1 MKVAL
6 HYGKGIVTLQI
17 PQENAGDII
26 RPWQSA
32 RTCAA
37 RTENAGTGEQN
48 ADNTTLLS
56 QALSCKEKDDFAKE
70 AAGKCLCVLLT
81 DGTRDMPFDDIFG
94 ELFPALRGSSLVRFL
109 ICTGT
114 HNAKTAENSRIRGQ
128 IKTAATIAGLCDF
141 EIHVHDCQKDR
152 FIHAGQTSRGTE
164 VMFNAKADDA
174 EIFLV
179 LSDIKCHYFAGYSN
193 PIKNFVPGI
202 CAFRTAEQNHSLA
215 LDEESTFGFHPWH
228 SNESRKS
235 NPLAEDQL
243 EGMGLII
250 RGRSVYALVTMSAL
264 GRIQWVRFGRADEV
278 SGVAFS
284 VADKMNT
291 HRVRPVERLIVSPGG
306 LPNDIDLYTAQRAL
320 ELTKNAVKNG
330 GEVLFLSAC
339 PDGIGA
345 ERTMENFYNRLTAPI
360 DEILKSVKNEY
371 KLFSHKPYKFAQMIQ
386 RLRRIWVF
394 SEIPDELIEA
404 AHLRP
409 THEPQTVVDNWLAEN
424 PGTRITVVDGAN
436 KVALYAKT

>member
-26 RPWQSA
+26 RPWQS
-32 RTCAA
+32 
-37 RTENAGTGEQN
+37 EQN

-56 QALSCKEKDDFAKE
+56 QALACKEKDDFAKE
-70 AAGKCLCVLLT
+70 VVGKCLCVLLT

-94 ELFPALRGSSLVRFL
+94 ELFPALGGSSLVRFL

-114 HNAKTAENSRIRGQ
+114 HNVETVENTRIKGQ
-128 IKTAATIAGLCDF
+128 IETAATIAGICDF

-152 FIHAGQTSRGTE
+152 FIHAGRTSRGTE

-215 LDEESTFGFHPWH
+215 IDEESTFGLHPWH
-228 SNESRKS
+228 SNENSRS

-243 EGMGLII
+243 EGMRLIAKD
-250 RGRSVYALVTMSAL
+250 RPVYALVIISSL
-264 GRIQWVRFGRADEV
+264 GRIQWARFGPAERV
-278 SGVAFS
+278 SGAAFG

-291 HRVRPVERLIVSPGG
+291 HRVKPAEHLIVSPGG

-320 ELTKNAVKNG
+320 ELTKNAVTNG

-339 PDGIGA
+339 PDGVGA

-360 DEILKSVKNEY
+360 DEILESIESEY

-404 AHLRP
+404 AHLQP

-424 PGTRITVVDGAN
+424 PDTRITVVDGAN

>member
-1 MKVAL
+1 MQVDF
-6 HYGKGIVTLQI
+6 HYGKGVVTLQI
-17 PQENAGDII
+17 PRENVGDII
-26 RPWQSA
+26 RPWQS
-32 RTCAA
+32 
-37 RTENAGTGEQN
+37 EQD
-48 ADNTTLLS
+48 ADNITLLS
-56 QALSCKEKDDFAKE
+56 QALACKEKDDFQKE
-70 AAGKCLCVLLT
+70 VTGKCLCVLLT

-114 HNAKTAENSRIRGQ
+114 HNVETVENARIKEQ
-128 IKTAATIAGLCDF
+128 IETIVVKAGICDF

-152 FIHAGQTSRGTE
+152 FIHAGQTSRGTD

-215 LDEESTFGFHPWH
+215 LNDKSTFGFHPWH
-228 SNESRKS
+228 SNENRKS

-250 RGRSVYALVTMSAL
+250 RDRPVSALVTISSS

-278 SGVAFS
+278 SGAAFS
-284 VADKMNT
+284 VADEMNT
-291 HRVRPVERLIVSPGG
+291 HTVSPVERLIVSPGG

-339 PDGIGA
+339 PKGIGA

-360 DEILKSVKNEY
+360 DEILKSVENEY
-371 KLFSHKPYKFAQMIQ
+371 KLFSHKPYKFAQMIK

-404 AHLRP
+404 AHLRSA
-409 THEPQTVVDNWLAEN
+409 HEPQTVVDNWLTEN
-424 PGTRITVVDGAN
+424 PGTMITVVDGAN

>member
-1 MKVAL
+1 
-6 HYGKGIVTLQI
+6 
-17 PQENAGDII
+17 
-26 RPWQSA
+26 
-32 RTCAA
+32 
-37 RTENAGTGEQN
+37 
-48 ADNTTLLS
+48 
-56 QALSCKEKDDFAKE
+56 
-70 AAGKCLCVLLT
+70 
-81 DGTRDMPFDDIFG
+81 
-94 ELFPALRGSSLVRFL
+94 
-109 ICTGT
+109 
-114 HNAKTAENSRIRGQ
+114 
-128 IKTAATIAGLCDF
+128 
-141 EIHVHDCQKDR
+141 
-152 FIHAGQTSRGTE
+152 
-164 VMFNAKADDA
+164 MFNAKADDA

-215 LDEESTFGFHPWH
+215 LDEESTFGLHPWH
-228 SNESRKS
+228 SNENRRS

-243 EGMGLII
+243 EGMRLITKD
-250 RGRSVYALVTMSAL
+250 RPVYALVTISAL
-264 GRIQWVRFGRADEV
+264 GKIQWARFGRADEV
-278 SGVAFS
+278 SGAAFA

-291 HRVRPVERLIVSPGG
+291 HRVKPVEHLIVSPGG

-320 ELTKNAVKNG
+320 ELTKNAVKDG

-345 ERTMENFYNRLTAPI
+345 ERTMENFYNHLTDPI
-360 DEILKSVKNEY
+360 EEILKSVENEY

-409 THEPQTVVDNWLAEN
+409 THEPQTIVDNWLAEN
-424 PGTRITVVDGAN
+424 PGVMITVVDGAN

>member
-17 PQENAGDII
+17 PQENVGDII
-26 RPWQSA
+26 RPWQS
-32 RTCAA
+32 
-37 RTENAGTGEQN
+37 EQN

-56 QALSCKEKDDFAKE
+56 QALACKEKDDFAKE
-70 AAGKCLCVLLT
+70 IAGKCLCVLLT

-114 HNAKTAENSRIRGQ
+114 HNVETAENARIKEQ
-128 IKTAATIAGLCDF
+128 IETIVVKAGICDF

-179 LSDIKCHYFAGYSN
+179 LSDIKCHYFAGS
-193 PIKNFVPGI
+193 
-202 CAFRTAEQNHSLA
+202 EQNHSLA
-215 LDEESTFGFHPWH
+215 LDDKSTFGFHPWH

-235 NPLAEDQL
+235 NPLAEDQF
-243 EGMGLII
+243 EGMELII
-250 RGRSVYALVTMSAL
+250 RGRSVYALVTISSS
-264 GRIQWVRFGRADEV
+264 GRIQWVRFGRADRV
-278 SGVAFS
+278 SGAAFS
-284 VADKMNT
+284 VADEMNT
-291 HRVRPVERLIVSPGG
+291 HRVKPVEHLIVSPGG

-339 PDGIGA
+339 PDGVGA
-345 ERTMENFYNRLTAPI
+345 EQTMENFYNRLTAPI
-360 DEILKSVKNEY
+360 DEILKPIESEY
-371 KLFSHKPYKFAQMIQ
+371 KLFSHKPYKFAQMIK

-394 SEIPDELIEA
+394 SEIPAELIEA
-404 AHLRP
+404 AHLQP

-436 KVALYAKT
+436 KVALYANT

>member
-17 PQENAGDII
+17 PQENVGDII

-37 RTENAGTGEQN
+37 RTENGGTGEQN

-56 QALSCKEKDDFAKE
+56 QALACKEKDDFAKE
-70 AAGKCLCVLLT
+70 AADKCLCVLLT

-109 ICTGT
+109 ICMGT
-114 HNAKTAENSRIRGQ
+114 HNVETVENTRIKEQ
-128 IKTAATIAGLCDF
+128 IETIAVKAGICDF

-215 LDEESTFGFHPWH
+215 LDEKSTFGLHPWH
-228 SNESRKS
+228 SNEKSRS

-243 EGMGLII
+243 EGMRLITKD
-250 RGRSVYALVTMSAL
+250 RPVYALVTISAL
-264 GRIQWVRFGRADEV
+264 GRIQWTDFR
-278 SGVAFS
+278 
-284 VADKMNT
+284 
-291 HRVRPVERLIVSPGG
+291 
-306 LPNDIDLYTAQRAL
+306 
-320 ELTKNAVKNG
+320 
-330 GEVLFLSAC
+330 
-339 PDGIGA
+339 GI
-345 ERTMENFYNRLTAPI
+345 
-360 DEILKSVKNEY
+360 
-371 KLFSHKPYKFAQMIQ
+371 
-386 RLRRIWVF
+386 
-394 SEIPDELIEA
+394 
-404 AHLRP
+404 
-409 THEPQTVVDNWLAEN
+409 
-424 PGTRITVVDGAN
+424 
-436 KVALYAKT
+436 

>member
-17 PQENAGDII
+17 PQENVGDII
-26 RPWQSA
+26 RPWQS
-32 RTCAA
+32 
-37 RTENAGTGEQN
+37 EQN

-56 QALSCKEKDDFAKE
+56 QALSYREKDDFAKE
-70 AAGKCLCVLLT
+70 VAGKCLCVLLA

-114 HNAKTAENSRIRGQ
+114 HNVETVENTRIKEQ
-128 IKTAATIAGLCDF
+128 IETIVVKAGIRDF

-152 FIHAGQTSRGTE
+152 FIHAGRTSRGTE

-228 SNESRKS
+228 SNENSRS

-243 EGMGLII
+243 EGMRLIT
-250 RGRSVYALVTMSAL
+250 RGRSVYTLVTISNS

-278 SGVAFS
+278 SGAAFS
-284 VADKMNT
+284 VADEMNT
-291 HRVRPVERLIVSPGG
+291 HTVRPVECLIVSPGG

-320 ELTKNAVKNG
+320 ELTKNAVKDG

-339 PDGIGA
+339 PDGVGA
-345 ERTMENFYNRLTAPI
+345 ERTMENFYNHLTDPI
-360 DEILKSVKNEY
+360 EEILKSVENEY

-409 THEPQTVVDNWLAEN
+409 THEPQTVVDNWLVEN